1 MWRPGI
7 AGVLAFVVLIPT
19 AGMTLLAASTAVAR
33 WSDHRTSAAIRGHA
47 INLQLLMKARAAVTD
62 ETVASSALARAAE
75 LGISAA
81 RLTTALGID
90 YTANMRAARAAVD
103 ASQTLHAF
111 PDLVADLARVDA
123 LRLQIDAGRAAFAVV
138 QATFNQF
145 SADVDLHW
153 QAELADVRG
162 LADKAARGAGPV
174 GEQVNVLRAT
184 FAAFAAGSQ
193 LTGLAYS
200 VVTGQNSAANAK
212 ALVEAIG
219 GLAADEADFTN
230 LLGPSATVAW
240 RGVQNDPAVRR
251 FATVIDEAIAV
262 GLGGTTVPFS
272 ANLNTYGPAFSDGAT
287 WVADLA
293 GLTEA
298 AATDLRDMAS
308 SQDAA
313 STRALDLELATAVTI
328 TVLAMV
334 AAAFAAR
341 AVSRPVKRLA
351 TAAHEIGEG
360 RFSLPPLPRRG
371 PRELADTALAMNEMT
386 ATLAA
391 LETYAVALADDLR
404 SPRLDQP
411 LPGRTGQALQVTLD
425 RLRDTI
431 HASEQHRVVLEEI
444 ATHDD
449 LTGLLNRGAALDA
462 VNRDLWRSRRA
473 GTTMVALFIDLDG
486 LKVINDTYGHDTGD
500 EAIRLTADG
509 LRATNARL
517 RHRRPGRR
525 RRVPRRR
532 ARP

>member
-1 MWRPGI
+1 
-7 AGVLAFVVLIPT
+7 
-19 AGMTLLAASTAVAR
+19 
-33 WSDHRTSAAIRGHA
+33 
-47 INLQLLMKARAAVTD
+47 
-62 ETVASSALARAAE
+62 
-75 LGISAA
+75 
-81 RLTTALGID
+81 
-90 YTANMRAARAAVD
+90 
-103 ASQTLHAF
+103 
-111 PDLVADLARVDA
+111 
-123 LRLQIDAGRAAFAVV
+123 
-138 QATFNQF
+138 
-145 SADVDLHW
+145 
-153 QAELADVRG
+153 
-162 LADKAARGAGPV
+162 
-174 GEQVNVLRAT
+174 
-184 FAAFAAGSQ
+184 
-193 LTGLAYS
+193 
-200 VVTGQNSAANAK
+200 VTGQNTTVNAK
-212 ALVEAIG
+212 ALVEASG
-219 GLAADEADFTN
+219 GLAADEAAFSN
-230 LLGPSATVAW
+230 LLGPSATAAW
-240 RGVQNDPAVRR
+240 RGVQNDPAGRR
-251 FATVIDEAIAV
+251 FATVIDKAIAV
-262 GLGGTTVPFS
+262 ALGGTTVPFS

-298 AATDLRDMAS
+298 AATDLRDIAS
-308 SQDAA
+308 SQDVA

-328 TVLAMV
+328 TVLAMI

-462 VNRDLWRSRRA
+462 VNRDLRRSRQD
-473 GTTMVALFIDLDG
+473 GTTMVVLFIDLDG

-509 LRATNARL
+509 LRAATRHSDIVARVGGDEFL
-517 RHRRPGRR
+517 VAGLAPAGAAEAETLAERIRRAIGDRAVSPGRR
-525 RRVPRRR
+525 IPLRCSIGIAIAEPADTVESLIANADQALYR
-532 ARP
+532 AKQDGRNRIAWHAAGHSAARIAAVAQPGRGRSAPPGGL